1 MFETRGFW
9 AETATATPSSRINF
23 FMLLVSCRTR
33 LEVSTALRRDSTT
46 ETTRFPITS
55 KRCKEIPVLRKQW
68 QSKQKQKQQGDPKR
82 TKNVAR
88 VLLPERASPVLERWA
103 RKD

>member
-1 MFETRGFW
+1 MRTLFQGADTSKCRSIVEWLRSVTAMFETRGFW

-33 LEVSTALRRDSTT
+33 LEVSIALRRDSTT

-68 QSKQKQKQQGDPKR
+68 QSKQKQKQ
-82 TKNVAR
+82 
-88 VLLPERASPVLERWA
+88 
-103 RKD
+103 